1 MGNARSFYPAEEMST
16 SSAAKVQDSTL
27 LNQGLNSTLGARQNF
42 IAPNL
47 PYIKDQFDNRIM
59 FSDVQTYGNFQNAYR
74 IFKSLDYQDIERQYG
89 AIVKLVPW
97 NNNLVC
103 VFEHGI
109 GYVPVNEKALVS
121 TQSGQSIHMYG
132 AGVLQNQ
139 VTVINPDFGSI

>member
-1 MGNARSFYPAEEMST
+1 MGNARSFYPIDQMTAL
-16 SSAAKVQDSTL
+16 SAGKVQDSTL

-89 AIVKLVPW
+89 AIVKLVP
-97 NNNLVC
+97 
-103 VFEHGI
+103 
-109 GYVPVNEKALVS
+109 
-121 TQSGQSIHMYG
+121 
-132 AGVLQNQ
+132 
-139 VTVINPDFGSI
+139 